1 MHSNRTKNWTRR
13 RVLKILAGVGV
24 GNLAFQRALTAAIQS
39 SSEAVTAEMIRQAE
53 WVADIELPDSERE
66 EVAKSVDR
74 IRSAARQLRSIPV
87 DADTVPALVFRP
99 DFFYEVADRAEEPG
113 QPPQLKSPEQVHV
126 SWSQNPELKRIQFS
140 DEDLAFASIRDQA
153 SLLASKQISSREL
166 TELYLARLQRFNP
179 LLNCLVSLL
188 EEHAIESATASDA
201 RRQAGQSLG
210 ILDGIPWVA
219 KDLIAVPPWKTT
231 WGAEPFKDQVR
242 ESTASVALRLQAAGA
257 VLLAK
262 VTLGALA
269 WGDQWFGGMTRNP
282 WNPEQGS
289 SGSSAGSAAAVAAGL
304 ASFALGSE
312 TLGSIVSPTRRCRT
326 SGLRPTF
333 GRVSRAGCMPLAW
346 SFDKIG
352 PIARQVD
359 DLAFVFAA
367 LLGTDQ
373 RDPSVVERPFEWSDH
388 NSQPSGQL
396 SELRVGLT
404 TGRLNRAETKAL
416 DVLRAHGATIVDI
429 QLDSQLPTG
438 AMSFILGTE
447 ASCVFEDA
455 FRQDPQ
461 ADYGMWPSTFRES
474 PFTPAMQYIRANRLR
489 SPLIIETQRTLSTV
503 DVVLGGDDLL
513 LTNLTGHPSLVLACG
528 EDTARDI
535 ALPGVVKLTAA
546 AYQESKLLR
555 VGASLQALLPPS
567 PARPPLDEWLRK
579 QREE

>member
-113 QPPQLKSPEQVHV
+113 QSPQLKSPEQVHV
-126 SWSQNPELKRIQFS
+126 SWSQNPELKRMQFS

-188 EEHAIESATASDA
+188 EEHAIESAAASDA

-367 LLGTDQ
+367 LLGKDQ

-528 EDTARDI
+528 EDSARDI